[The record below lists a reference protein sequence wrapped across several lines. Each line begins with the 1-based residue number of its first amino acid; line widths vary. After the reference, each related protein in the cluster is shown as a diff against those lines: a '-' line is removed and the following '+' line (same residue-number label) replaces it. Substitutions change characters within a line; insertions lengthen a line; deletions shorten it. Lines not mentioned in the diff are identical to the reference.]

1 MPSLHQYF
9 MGGNILRTVYPICC
23 GVDVHKRFF
32 VATIITTEGI
42 EPKYQKRRFST
53 FNNDI
58 LRFKSWLLENN
69 CRDVCMESTGKYWIP
84 VSNLLEDSVN
94 VTIANPKWVRTVKG
108 DKDDDKDSRWI
119 GNMFRI
125 GLVPGSFI
133 PCKDIRILR
142 EYTRYR
148 FKLVSCKSS
157 EKNRYQNVFTV
168 CNVALDAVVS
178 DMFGKSA
185 SSITDYIVNSDT
197 FDPNHCVS
205 LLQRSLKKKADEV
218 VESID
223 GFQMTD
229 SQKTRAKLVREHY
242 DYLLEHIQRMDAVID
257 ELVGPYESAISLL
270 CTNPGIRRHS
280 AITIISEIGT
290 DMAQFA
296 SSKRLCRWAGLTPG
310 NNASAG
316 KKKSVRI
323 MRAGVYLKPA
333 LVEIAHAAVKD
344 KKNPYYAIKYERIL
358 KRRGKKRAI
367 IAIARMILTAI
378 FHMLTT
384 GEVWN
389 PSDLDQIDM
398 PPELREKEVQKS
410 LRRAAKL
417 LVAHGLIAP
426 DLVQFEGLSSA

>member
-1 MPSLHQYF
+1 
-9 MGGNILRTVYPICC
+9 
-23 GVDVHKRFF
+23 
-32 VATIITTEGI
+32 
-42 EPKYQKRRFST
+42 
-53 FNNDI
+53 
-58 LRFKSWLLENN
+58 
-69 CRDVCMESTGKYWIP
+69 

-94 VTIANPKWVRTVKG
+94 VTIANPKWVSVVKG
-108 DKDDDKDSRWI
+108 NKDDDKDSKWI
-119 GNMFRI
+119 GDMFRI

-178 DMFGKSA
+178 DKFGKSA

-197 FDPNHCVS
+197 FDPVHCVS

-218 VESID
+218 IASID

-229 SQKTRAKLVREHY
+229 SQKARARIVKEHY
-242 DYLLEHIQRMDAVID
+242 DYLLEHIKKIDTVID
-257 ELVGPYESAISLL
+257 ELVKPYESYINLL
-270 CTNPGIRRHS
+270 CTNPGIKRHS

-290 DMAQFA
+290 DMSQFGSA
-296 SSKRLCRWAGLTPG
+296 KRICRWAGLTPG
-310 NNASAG
+310 NNSSAG

-323 MRAGVYLKPA
+323 ARAGVYLKPA
-333 LVEIAHAAVKD
+333 LVEIAHAAVKAD
-344 KKNPYYAIKYERIL
+344 KTPYYKLKYERIL
-358 KRRGKKRAI
+358 TRRGKKRAI

-378 FHMLTT
+378 YQMLST

-389 PSDLDQIDM
+389 PSDLNQIDM

-417 LVAHGLIAP
+417 LIEHGLIPP
-426 DLVQFEGLSSA
+426 DSVQFPITASA